1 MPKKN
6 KIKPTHCVFCAKD
19 IEIMDDTHY
28 TCFNPDCVAYN
39 TGFPEFRYLI
49 FEDILI
55 AIQERLFR
63 MIGDFPEKQKVSSY
77 MAVKIMQVIYPFLGK
92 LYEVD
97 E

>member
-1 MPKKN
+1 
-6 KIKPTHCVFCAKD
+6 
-19 IEIMDDTHY
+19 
-28 TCFNPDCVAYN
+28 
-39 TGFPEFRYLI
+39 
-49 FEDILI
+49 LI